1 MPARSPDLEFRTV
14 DPMSKHNRISAFV
27 DSLEASRGGLFHP
40 CYAGYFEC
48 FNRGDYY
55 EAHDVLEHLWL
66 ECRDENHAYFK
77 GLIQIAGAF
86 VHLKKQHARPEHPTD
101 GRRLHPAAR
110 LFALGVKNISPFA
123 PLHMGLQIQSVCGLC
138 LDWREKII
146 ASDYRINPWSP
157 INTPRLDLEKERGM
171 SLTTARFAAS

>member
-1 MPARSPDLEFRTV
+1 MR
-14 DPMSKHNRISAFV
+14 KHERITAFV
-27 DSLEASRGGLFHP
+27 ETLAGSTGSNFHP

-66 ECRDENHAYFK
+66 DCRDANYLYFK

-86 VHLKKQHARPEHPTD
+86 VHMKKQYARPEHPTD

-110 LFALGVKNISPFA
+110 LLVLGMKNLAPFGPA
-123 PLHMGLQIQSVCGLC
+123 HMGLEVESVCRLC
-138 LDWREKII
+138 GDWRDLIE
-146 ASDYRINPWSP
+146 SSCYRENPWRPGTGP
-157 INTPRLDLEKERGM
+157 ILSLQIEAHGLD
-171 SLTTARFAAS
+171 ARAH